1 MQRVILH
8 FHLRTSYCRL
18 QIPHRSDTQDNQPS
32 TVKSSTPSNN
42 QSGVDNADSTA
53 EEGEDE
59 EASSHNSEK
68 ELRLFEKASSSMPW
82 HKTCASQRL
91 ERVAAILLSFVFP
104 MQAKQLYLK
113 GVLAER
119 SGRMYDG

>member
-1 MQRVILH
+1 M
-8 FHLRTSYCRL
+8 
-18 QIPHRSDTQDNQPS
+18 
-32 TVKSSTPSNN
+32 KSTPSNN

-68 ELRLFEKASSSMPW
+68 ELRLFEKAKASMPW
-82 HKTCASQRL
+82 HKTRMSQRL
-91 ERVAAILLSFVFP
+91 ERVAAIMSSVFP

-113 GVLAER
+113 GALAER